1 MTAKIELLIIDGQY
15 DFCDPAGALYVPGAE
30 RDMERVA
37 SMIRKGKDKINDI
50 RATMDSH
57 RFLHIAHPVWWVD
70 EEGSHPAPFTVIT
83 VDDVR
88 GRSPKWRACNPGF
101 QQRSVEYVEK
111 LEGSGRYCLTIW
123 PPHCLIG
130 SRGHQIY
137 EPLYE
142 ALHEWEAGFA
152 AVDYVTKGVN
162 MFTEHYSAVR
172 ADVEDPGDHSTLL
185 NTGFI
190 RKLQEAD
197 RIGITG
203 EALSHC
209 VANTVR
215 DVAEQF
221 GEDQIKKFVLLE
233 DASSPVPGFEDLAL
247 DFVKEMTGRGMEVAK
262 TTDFLG

>member
-1 MTAKIELLIIDGQY
+1 MTAQIELLIIDGQY
-15 DFCDPAGALYVPGAE
+15 DFCDPAGALSVPGADK
-30 RDMERVA
+30 DMERLGA
-37 SMIRKGKDKINDI
+37 MICRGKNKISDI
-50 RATMDSH
+50 RATLDSH
-57 RFLHIAHPVWWVD
+57 RYLHIAHPVWWVD
-70 EEGSHPAPFTVIT
+70 DRGNHPEPFTVISF
-83 VDDVR
+83 DDLK
-88 GRSPKWRACNPGF
+88 GNSPRWRAFNPGF
-101 QQRSVEYVEK
+101 QQRSVEYAEK
-111 LEGSGRYCLTIW
+111 LKRNGRYQLTIW

-130 SRGHQIY
+130 SRGHQVY

-142 ALHEWEAGFA
+142 ALHEWEKGFA

-190 RKLQEAD
+190 KRLQEAD
-197 RIGITG
+197 RIGIAG

-215 DVAEQF
+215 DVADQF

-247 DFVKEMTGRGMEVAK
+247 DFVSEMKSRGMETAK
-262 TTDFLG
+262 TTDFL